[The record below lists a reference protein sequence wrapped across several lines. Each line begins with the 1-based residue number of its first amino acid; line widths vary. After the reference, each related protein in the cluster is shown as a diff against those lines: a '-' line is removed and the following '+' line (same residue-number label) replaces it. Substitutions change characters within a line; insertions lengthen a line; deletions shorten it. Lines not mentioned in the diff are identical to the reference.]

1 MCTRSSCCAISLAG
15 VPGFAGFMSK
25 ELVLHELHE
34 HASGPKRL
42 EIIEGAE
49 HALRRP
55 EDMSRILVL
64 SLEWFGKHL

>member
-1 MCTRSSCCAISLAG
+1 MVIHGSLDSD
-15 VPGFAGFMSK
+15 VPVSDA
-25 ELVLHELHE
+25 HELHE